1 MADPTQQLQ
10 QMLNNAESSFG
21 GLNSAGQQ
29 LAAQLLRAAAAGNT
43 QTTAATATSQALA
56 QLQARSQS
64 VSAGISTMRGVF
76 VDLANQSSSL
86 VLGIY
91 GAEKAF
97 TSVIPTID
105 VLASTLTKI
114 STGVGQL
121 GSGFSLFGFS
131 LGKGSE
137 AIASFANTGIEI
149 VQNLLKFQLETAQK
163 VADGFIASAKVGALF
178 SGSITRMAQVA
189 TDARVPIQTLV
200 KVITANADSL
210 SKLGLGQEKGAAVV
224 TAYTRKIFDSDSAL
238 RILYGSF
245 EELSVGVASYLTS
258 QEQLGISS
266 TRNYEQTKAAA
277 IDYLYRQKELTAITG
292 KNADLLKKEEEAR
305 RSQLDY
311 NLKLGRLGTTAR
323 ANVEEGMAIA
333 GKVFGSEGAK
343 YAEEYFATGGKV
355 YSKSALAYQA
365 INQEAAGV
373 IGGMIGAVDQ
383 TTAGFRTF
391 TGSLLKDAAPALEA
405 YARSNENLAEI
416 NRNANNPFITSM
428 TSTSSAIMENLTFL
442 KNATELYKT
451 IEADRLKMTQQPLDA
466 ATKAYTDAQNE
477 LLVQQRLIDRTVM
490 ENMKSIGTTIQYL
503 NQMQLGFISFQSS
516 ANDVLNK
523 IITGKV
529 TDTTAVKELIEKMLE
544 RIRNPPSIIPPR
556 TGSGAPA
563 VEPEIPTVSDPGVPY
578 AAIPPPPPGPV
589 SQSNSGPNAEAEERH
604 AAMQSEIDRL
614 NREVVALRNI
624 PTPVNEDQNVILT
637 AIRTVLEDS
646 SDKLTG
652 IKDALA

>member
-29 LAAQLLRAAAAGNT
+29 LASALLQAAKAGNT
-43 QTTAATATSQALA
+43 QTNAATATSQALS
-56 QLQARSQS
+56 QLTARSQS

-86 VLGIY
+86 VSDIY

-114 STGVGQL
+114 STGMGQL
-121 GSGFSLFGFS
+121 GSGFSLFGFN
-131 LGKGSE
+131 LGKGAD
-137 AIASFANTGIEI
+137 AIATFANTGIEI

-163 VADGFIASAKVGALF
+163 VADGFIASAKAGALF
-178 SGSITRMAQVA
+178 GGSITRMAQVA
-189 TDARVPIQTLV
+189 ADARVPIQTLV

-210 SKLGLGQEKGAAVV
+210 TKLGLGQEKGAAVV

-245 EELSVGVASYLTS
+245 EELSVGVAGYLAS

-383 TTAGFRTF
+383 SSAGFRTF

-451 IEADRLKMTQQPLDA
+451 IEADQAKLRKGPLDA

-477 LLVQQRLIDRTVM
+477 LLVQQRLIDQTVM
-490 ENMKSIGTTIQYL
+490 KNMESIGTTIKYL

-516 ANDVLNK
+516 ANDLLNK

-544 RIRNPPSIIPPR
+544 RIRNPPSITPPGPATR
-556 TGSGAPA
+556 NNNEGPATGPNN
-563 VEPEIPTVSDPGVPY
+563 
-578 AAIPPPPPGPV
+578 PPPPPPPPPPP
-589 SQSNSGPNAEAEERH
+589 SPPPPP
-604 AAMQSEIDRL
+604 
-614 NREVVALRNI
+614 
-624 PTPVNEDQNVILT
+624 PTPPGPTPAEQRT
-637 AIRTVLEDS
+637 AVLERDIER
-646 SDKLTG
+646 LTRELEAMRTNTPPNNR
-652 IKDALA
+652 DADRTMADMLRELQEHTNLLQRIRDGQA